1 MINSIPTKKIFNVAT
16 CHGLSNPSFHPHPH
30 LPPSREKK
38 LGILLFFFLVP
49 PWERPFFFFTLP
61 LVGEGQGEG
70 VTVLSSS
77 PGTAI
82 AMEGSIFQKEL
93 CKKGTISILIGSYPS
108 DREWIV
114 EQFR

>member
-1 MINSIPTKKIFNVAT
+1 MVPSISPSLIF
-16 CHGLSNPSFHPHPH
+16 L
-30 LPPSREKK
+30 R
-38 LGILLFFFLVP
+38 
-49 PWERPFFFFTLP
+49 P

-70 VTVLSSS
+70 VTVFSSS
-77 PGTAI
+77 PSTAI